1 MNRGFTIGQVIM
13 LPNDMSLTV
22 RGLETNYKPWKTV
35 EWQVIEVLPEEK
47 RVRIVRLGRVRDDY
61 LENIFKKLDFL
72 KKQKNQIYQLKTGA
86 ENEKLRNN

>member
-1 MNRGFTIGQVIM
+1 MNRGLTVGQVIM

-35 EWQVIEVLPEEK
+35 EWQVIEVMPEQK

-61 LENIFKKLDFL
+61 IVNIFKKLDFL
-72 KKQKNQIYQLKTGA
+72 NQK
-86 ENEKLRNN
+86 